1 VYAHA
6 QQYDLCKEKN
16 MVNKD
21 YILRLAERFGR
32 MLAIVLHLRQY
43 NQHEEALI
51 AIDEALYQAT
61 GLTLGFINA
70 ASEETL
76 LALLS
81 PLGTLN
87 IEKCLWIALLLKEEG
102 AIYDELGKQD
112 EAYFRYLKSLNL
124 FLIVMLDIHEI
135 TEMDVAAIIDELVEH
150 LDEYELP
157 EQTKM
162 RLFRYEEM
170 LGNYATV
177 EDMLFEL
184 LDNDAQTGDAASVII
199 EQGTAFYLRLL
210 RKTDADLQAGN
221 FTKAEAEEGLTQLR
235 NRITPKLPYYSLD
248 RSPEID

>member
-1 VYAHA
+1 
-6 QQYDLCKEKN
+6 

-32 MLAIVLHLRQY
+32 MLAIVLRLRKY

-51 AIDEALYQAT
+51 AVDEALYQAT

-102 AIYDELGKQD
+102 AIYEELGQSD
-112 EAYFRYLKSLNL
+112 RAYYRYLKSLNL
-124 FLIVMLDIHEI
+124 FLIVLLDVHEL
-135 TEMDVAAIIDELVEH
+135 TEIDVTANIDELLQL
-150 LDEYELP
+150 LDAYELP
-157 EQTKM
+157 LQTKI

-170 LGNYATV
+170 LGNYAKA
-177 EDMLFEL
+177 EDILFEML
-184 LDNDAQTGDAASVII
+184 NSDEQPAEPDAVPFSEIEII
-199 EQGTAFYLRLL
+199 EQGRDFYQRLL

-221 FTKAEAEEGLTQLR
+221 FARIEAEEGLAQLR
-235 NRITPKLPYYSLD
+235 KRTHPGLP
-248 RSPEID
+248 